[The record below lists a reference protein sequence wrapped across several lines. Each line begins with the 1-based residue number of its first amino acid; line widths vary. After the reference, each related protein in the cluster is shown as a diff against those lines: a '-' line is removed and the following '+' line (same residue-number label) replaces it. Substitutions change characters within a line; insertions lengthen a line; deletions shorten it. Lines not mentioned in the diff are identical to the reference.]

1 MTQNKKHPNVSQ
13 QPEKEGLAEAAH
25 TELYLNSKYS
35 ETPGFKREKAI
46 ELAPG
51 SSLGK
56 YHILRKLGEGGMGEV
71 YLAHDPMLQRNV
83 AIKLLK
89 KTSGLKRDD
98 LDSFFAEARAVA
110 RLNHPNVIAIHEI
123 NVAND
128 MYFIAMEYAG
138 QGSVSELMKKRK
150 PGWFET
156 LGMIAQAADGL
167 AAAHAAGLL
176 HRDIKPENLMLA
188 DDGVIKIADFGLCSS
203 LLHDP
208 EEVFKNSA
216 NQVIVGTPQYMSP
229 EQFDGYNI
237 TPRSDIYCLGATLYA
252 LLCRKFPYPD
262 AKTVME
268 QMIAHTTKPVP
279 DPSLWVPEIP
289 RDVCEL
295 VRRCMSKD
303 PAFRFPNAQSLAKS
317 IRDIMKFHE
326 LAGTK
331 GASNEIPGEMKNL
344 ALLVE
349 PSKLVGSMILDS
361 ISYEGLDTRLATSAK
376 QGLEMAVMSVPQLV
390 FADYTLPEM
399 TGVKF
404 LKKLSKRKITAKSY
418 RVLVSVSR
426 NLVNVLKE
434 DNEYAGGIVN
444 KKAIKTVFPVV
455 LRLIVNYPILDKIG
469 VIGKSNREIFFT
481 GPFAEELVRFEGTQA
496 GLKAFGRVS
505 ALGDCSDSCIEI
517 RTVFETATTL
527 ASIAMELSQSQS
539 NKNTVLVLVSKMKDG
554 WKVLGMRFDGFQGL
568 LHRDLDMGYWSCLL
582 TAL

>member
-1 MTQNKKHPNVSQ
+1 MTQDKKHRNVSQ
-13 QPEKEGLAEAAH
+13 QPEKEGLVEAAY

-123 NVAND
+123 NAAND

-156 LGMIAQAADGL
+156 LGMVAQAADGL

-237 TPRSDIYCLGATLYA
+237 TPRSDIYSLGATLYA

-279 DPSLWVPEIP
+279 DPSLLVPEIP

-303 PAFRFPNAQSLAKS
+303 PAFRFPNAQALAKS
-317 IRDIMKFHE
+317 IRDIMKYHE

-331 GASNEIPGEMKNL
+331 GASRESMGKTKSL

-361 ISYEGLDTRLATSAK
+361 ISHEGLDTRLATSAK

-399 TGVKF
+399 TGVEF
-404 LKKLSKRKITAKSY
+404 LKKLKKTPITEKTY
-418 RVLVSVSR
+418 GVLVSASR
-426 NLVNVLKE
+426 NLADVLKE
-434 DNEYAGGIVN
+434 DNEYAGGIVH

-455 LRLIVNYPILDKIG
+455 LRLIVNYDQSGNMEKMGKI
-469 VIGKSNREIFFT
+469 NRKVCFT
-481 GPFAEELVRFEGTQA
+481 GPFADDLIGLGQTQA
-496 GLKAFGRVS
+496 ALKSFGRDSV
-505 ALGDCSDSCIEI
+505 LGDGSDSLLEI
-517 RTVFETATTL
+517 RTIPEATSTL
-527 ASIAMELSQSQS
+527 IGISKELSQKQL
-539 NKNTVLVLVSKMKDG
+539 NEHAALILVSKVHDS

-568 LHRDLDMGYWSCLL
+568 LHRDLDMGYWSCML

>member
-1 MTQNKKHPNVSQ
+1 MTQDKKHLNVSQ

-98 LDSFFAEARAVA
+98 LDSFFSEARAVA

-156 LGMIAQAADGL
+156 LGMVAQAADGL
-167 AAAHAAGLL
+167 AAAHAAGLI

-188 DDGVIKIADFGLCSS
+188 DDGVIKIADFGLSSS

-208 EEVFKNSA
+208 EEVFKNSV

-237 TPRSDIYCLGATLYA
+237 TPRSDIYNLGATLYA
-252 LLCRKFPYPD
+252 LLCRKFPYPN

-268 QMIAHTTKPVP
+268 HMIAHTTKPVP
-279 DPSLWVPEIP
+279 DPSLLVPEIP

-303 PAFRFPNAQSLAKS
+303 PAFRFPTAQALARS
-317 IRDIMKFHE
+317 IRDIMKYHE
-326 LAGTK
+326 LAGTI
-331 GASNEIPGEMKNL
+331 GASRESMGETKSL

-361 ISYEGLDTRLATSAK
+361 MSYEGLDTRLATSAK
-376 QGLEMAVMSVPQLV
+376 QGLELAVMSVPQMV
-390 FADYTLPEM
+390 FVDYTLPEM
-399 TGVKF
+399 TGVEF
-404 LKKLSKRKITAKSY
+404 LQKLRKTPITEKSY
-418 RVLVSVSR
+418 GVLVSASKS
-426 NLVNVLKE
+426 LVDILKE
-434 DNEYAGGIVN
+434 DNDYVGGIVN
-444 KKAIKTVFPVV
+444 KKAIKTIFPVV
-455 LRLIVNYPILDKIG
+455 LRLIVNYAHLGELEKVGKI
-469 VIGKSNREIFFT
+469 NRKVCFT
-481 GPFAEELVRFEGTQA
+481 GPLAYELNSLEQTQA
-496 GLKAFGRVS
+496 ALKSFGKDS
-505 ALGDCSDSCIEI
+505 ALGGCSDSCLEV
-517 RTVFETATTL
+517 RTVSETSSSL
-527 ASIAMELSQSQS
+527 LGIAKELSQNQI
-539 NKNTVLVLVSKMKDG
+539 NKNTVLVLVSKMKDD
-554 WKVLGMRFDGFQGL
+554 WKVLGLRFDGFQGL
-568 LHRDLDMGYWSCLL
+568 LIRDLDTGYWSHLL
-582 TAL
+582 SSL

>member
-1 MTQNKKHPNVSQ
+1 MTQDKKQ
-13 QPEKEGLAEAAH
+13 QKVLQHHEGEPQGEAAH

-71 YLAHDPMLQRNV
+71 YLAHDPLLQRNV

-89 KTSGLKRDD
+89 KTSGLNRDD
-98 LDSFFAEARAVA
+98 LDSFFGEARAVA
-110 RLNHPNVIAIHEI
+110 RLNHPNVISIHEI

-138 QGSVSELMKKRK
+138 QGSVSELIRKRK

-167 AAAHAAGLL
+167 AAAHAAGLI

-188 DDGVIKIADFGLCSS
+188 DDGVIKIADFGLSSS
-203 LLHDP
+203 LLQDP

-237 TPRSDIYCLGATLYA
+237 TPRSDIYNLGATLYA

-268 QMIAHTTKPVP
+268 HMIAHTTKPVP
-279 DPSLWVPEIP
+279 DPSLLVPEIP
-289 RDVCEL
+289 RDVCEI

-303 PAFRFPNAQSLAKS
+303 PALRFPNAQSLAKS
-317 IRDIMKFHE
+317 IRDIMKYHE

-331 GASNEIPGEMKNL
+331 GASYESSGEIKNL

-361 ISYEGLDTRLATSAK
+361 ISHEGLDTRLATSAK
-376 QGLEMAVMSVPQLV
+376 QGLELAVMSVPQLV

-399 TGVKF
+399 TGVEF
-404 LKKLSKRKITAKSY
+404 LKKLKKTPITEKTY
-418 RVLVSVSR
+418 GVLVSASKS
-426 NLVNVLKE
+426 LVDVLKE

-444 KKAIKTVFPVV
+444 KKSIKTIFPIV
-455 LRLIVNYPILDKIG
+455 LRLIVNYAPLGYMEKMGKI
-469 VIGKSNREIFFT
+469 NRKVCFT
-481 GPFAEELVRFEGTQA
+481 GPFADELIGLGQTQA
-496 GLKAFGRVS
+496 ALKSFGRDSV
-505 ALGDCSDSCIEI
+505 LGDGSDSLLEI
-517 RTVFETATTL
+517 RTIPEATSNL
-527 ASIAMELSQSQS
+527 IGISKELSQKHL
-539 NKNTVLVLVSKMKDG
+539 NEHAALILVSKVHG
-554 WKVLGMRFDGFQGL
+554 IWKVLGLRFDGFQGL
-568 LHRDLDMGYWSCLL
+568 LHRDLDMEYWSCLL